1 MGLRWDH
8 SQLSSGH
15 QLKPLT
21 QSCPSP
27 AMASR
32 NNFRRPIGST
42 MEDFDHGWCQNGGNV
57 PWKRHG
63 KWHQTLGNWRSL
75 ESRTSGFPWISR
87 VTSYF
92 VQGNNQFGLWC
103 NGCDRFPERS
113 DTKQMGIQKWEKW
126 CRNLDFCHQIFSA
139 LFSDKPKKFDRK
151 NRPGWFPTSEGM
163 WSESPWHHRHLCR
176 QFLPAGGPRGCSYS
190 TRRMEASLQAIDS
203 TPDVNPTHQG
213 LLGSFGW
220 HLDKQKYMS
229 CSSQKLPSLFF
240 SMFRCS
246 KKGGRSLQNG
256 QWFPVIPSDSLM
268 AKGSSRSERLERT
281 ISTSTTTAAKM

>member
-1 MGLRWDH
+1 
-8 SQLSSGH
+8 
-15 QLKPLT
+15 
-21 QSCPSP
+21 
-27 AMASR
+27 
-32 NNFRRPIGST
+32 
-42 MEDFDHGWCQNGGNV
+42 
-57 PWKRHG
+57 
-63 KWHQTLGNWRSL
+63 
-75 ESRTSGFPWISR
+75 
-87 VTSYF
+87 
-92 VQGNNQFGLWC
+92 
-103 NGCDRFPERS
+103 
-113 DTKQMGIQKWEKW
+113 
-126 CRNLDFCHQIFSA
+126 
-139 LFSDKPKKFDRK
+139 
-151 NRPGWFPTSEGM
+151 
-163 WSESPWHHRHLCR
+163 
-176 QFLPAGGPRGCSYS
+176 
-190 TRRMEASLQAIDS
+190 MEASLQAIDS